1 MGTLSN
7 YWHTVKYLKPEQI
20 IHRITG
26 KLGMDCSL
34 GVKVSTDTPG
44 GPIALLPQL
53 DFDPIFL
60 RRFPLEKLMHN
71 RITLL
76 HESEEFDWDSTWKFE
91 NRTPLWNYN
100 LHYFE
105 YLFPLVNAW
114 LETKQLCYLEK
125 IEEIITC
132 WIRRNP
138 RNQGGAGWDAY
149 PISLRLISWL
159 SCYGY
164 LENVLDEAFK
174 QQLIS
179 SIAEQYAHLA
189 AHLEKHLLGNHY
201 FENLKTL
208 VICSIFFHDEK
219 MLATALRELKKQCR
233 EQILPDGMHFELSPM
248 YHKII
253 LEDLLRTAAALR
265 LADRKDEELEK
276 YLQPMVDVAYSL
288 EEGLERIPLFND
300 CGNNVAKSLDALLLV
315 AREAFA
321 IDPQY
326 KTHFPDSGYYI
337 FKNGDW
343 KLIVDA
349 GQPGP
354 DYLPGHAHCDAMSFE
369 LFHSGQPV
377 LVNCGTFAYQCEE
390 RTFFRSTA
398 AHNTVMCAGVE
409 QSQCWGNF
417 RMGKRSH
424 ISTVK
429 FQDHSI
435 RMELCDQSGNTIIRL
450 ITICENAIQIDD
462 SSGPA
467 DTVSYLHFK
476 DLQKGDAVF
485 YIDGFLHCSVSANT
499 AVEFSTAPHA
509 KDFGQK
515 ETYNMVKIKGNH
527 SLRITMM
534 Q

>member
-1 MGTLSN
+1 MGKLSL
-7 YWHTVKYLKPEQI
+7 YFHTVKYLKPEQI
-20 IHRITG
+20 IYRVTN
-26 KLGMDCSL
+26 KLGMACSL
-34 GVKVSTDTPG
+34 GVKVSANAPG

-53 DFDPIFL
+53 DFDPVFL
-60 RRFPLEKLMHN
+60 SRFPLEELMQD
-71 RITLL
+71 RISLL
-76 HESEEFDWDSTWKFE
+76 HESEDFDWNSPWKFE

-105 YLFPLVNAW
+105 YLLPLVHAW
-114 LETKQLCYLEK
+114 QETKQSCYLDK
-125 IEEIITC
+125 IREMIAG

-138 RNQGGAGWDAY
+138 RSDGGAGWDAY
-149 PISLRLISWL
+149 PLSLRLISWL
-159 SCYGY
+159 SCYSY
-164 LENVLDEAFK
+164 LESVLDAEFR
-174 QQLIS
+174 QLM
-179 SIAEQYAHLA
+179 IASMQEQYAHLA

-208 VICSIFFHDEK
+208 VICSIFFRDHNMTE
-219 MLATALRELKKQCR
+219 AALRELKKQCR

-300 CGNNVAKSLDALLLV
+300 CGNNVAKSLDTLLLV

-369 LFHSGQPV
+369 LFHKGSPV
-377 LVNCGTFAYQCEE
+377 LVNCGTYAYQCGE
-390 RTFFRSTA
+390 RDFFRSTA
-398 AHNTVMCAGVE
+398 AHNTVMRSGVE
-409 QSQCWGNF
+409 QSQCWGSF
-417 RMGKRSH
+417 RMGKRSR
-424 ISTVK
+424 ISVLEVREN
-429 FQDHSI
+429 SI
-435 RMELCDQSGNTIIRL
+435 RMELRDQAENTVTRR
-450 ITICENAIQIDD
+450 ITVFEDAIQIDD
-462 SSGPA
+462 SANSA
-467 DTVSYLHFK
+467 DTVSYLHFRDLKK
-476 DLQKGDAVF
+476 DSA
-485 YIDGFLHCSVSANT
+485 GFRANGILHCSISPNT
-499 AVEFSTAPHA
+499 DAEFATAPHA
-509 KDFGQK
+509 KDFGLK
-515 ETYNMVKIKGNH
+515 ETYNMVIIKGNH
-527 SLRITMM
+527 SLRIAFEG
-534 Q
+534 